1 MGGGC
6 GMTAEPL
13 FRKSGRGFTPAALC
27 RPLLA
32 YIGWSDGLLTMPA
45 EKLVLRSKQNCDGFE
60 IYVVEFDR

>member
-13 FRKSGRGFTPAALC
+13 FRKSGKGFTPAVLR
-27 RPLLA
+27 RPLLVD
-32 YIGWSDGLLTMPA
+32 SGLSEGLAAMPA